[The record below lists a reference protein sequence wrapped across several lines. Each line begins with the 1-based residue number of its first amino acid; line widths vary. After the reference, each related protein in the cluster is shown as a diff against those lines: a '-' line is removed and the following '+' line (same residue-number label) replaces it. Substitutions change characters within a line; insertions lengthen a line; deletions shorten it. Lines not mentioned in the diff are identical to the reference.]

1 MRINTPKNC
10 RKKLRQIVLYLTQ
23 KSRLRPFIWHNIYSF
38 LYFID
43 FDFYEKYE
51 CHLAG
56 ATYIKTDDPQVGFL
70 NLVDNLVDKKDEG
83 VPEFLTIR
91 EKNVIK
97 SVFKRLSKKNS
108 NGLLEL
114 CQKDIP
120 WRCAQEDETIEYE
133 SVFYRTPE
141 YSVR

>member
-1 MRINTPKNC
+1 MWN
-10 RKKLRQIVLYLTQ
+10 
-23 KSRLRPFIWHNIYSF
+23 NIYSF

-56 ATYIKTDDPQVGFL
+56 ATYIKTDDLSAGFLNLVNNLVDIKTDDPHVGFL
-70 NLVDNLVDKKDEG
+70 NLVDNLVDKKDEDS
-83 VPEFLTIR
+83 PESLTSQ
-91 EKNVIK
+91 EKSVVE
-97 SVFKRLSKKNS
+97 SVFKRLSKKNPKQ
-108 NGLLEL
+108 LLEL

-120 WRCAQEDETIEYE
+120 WRCAQEDEILEYE

-141 YSVR
+141 YSVRQS